1 MPGKGKADII
11 KQIFADKDDLPAGKM
26 KALEKFYWLL
36 DEESAAHVKESWL
49 PVQWDEIKYF
59 FASKF
64 KRIFEFYLWGSW
76 LYWHLQATSTVF

>member
-36 DEESAAHVKESWL
+36 DEESAAHVKES
-49 PVQWDEIKYF
+49 
-59 FASKF
+59 
-64 KRIFEFYLWGSW
+64 
-76 LYWHLQATSTVF
+76 